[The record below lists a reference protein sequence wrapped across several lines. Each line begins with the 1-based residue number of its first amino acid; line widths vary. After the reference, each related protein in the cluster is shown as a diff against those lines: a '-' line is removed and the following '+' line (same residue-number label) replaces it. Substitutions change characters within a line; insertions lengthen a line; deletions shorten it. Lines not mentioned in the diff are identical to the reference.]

1 MIAETSN
8 DVVRQLPEL
17 LPLATPSPQAFQKRE
32 FRETQLKM
40 LKEFLLTKK
49 IEGCTMATIRAYHD
63 VIIKFIDWAPKDVR
77 ELTARDIRMYL
88 IEYQESHT
96 ISKRTLDGIRLTLS
110 SFYRFLEDEELIP
123 SNPVRKI
130 HKIKSETK
138 IKQPFTDEE
147 LEQIRRSA
155 LRIRD
160 LAIIDL
166 LYSSGIRISECVGL
180 DIRDIDFV
188 EREMIV
194 FGKGEQERIC
204 YFNAKTKI
212 ELLEYLKT
220 RTDENTAL
228 FVTEKYPFR
237 RLGRGGIRSMLKEI
251 EQRTGIKDIHPHRF
265 RRTLATNLLDKGMT
279 IEQVQQILG
288 HKKIETTLIYARVNQ
303 EATKSNHRRYTY

>member
-1 MIAETSN
+1 MTAETST
-8 DVVRQLPEL
+8 DVVRQLPEI

-32 FRETQLKM
+32 FRETQMKM

-49 IEGCTMATIRAYHD
+49 IEGCTMTTIRSYHD
-63 VIIKFIDWAPKDVR
+63 TILKFIDWAPKDVR
-77 ELTARDIRMYL
+77 ELTAKEIRSYL
-88 IEYQESHT
+88 IEYQETHT

-130 HKIKSETK
+130 HKIKAETK
-138 IKQPFTDEE
+138 IKYPFTDEE
-147 LEQIRRSA
+147 LEQIRRAA
-155 LRIRD
+155 LRLRD

-204 YFNAKTKI
+204 YFNARTKI

-228 FVTEKYPFR
+228 FVTEKYPFK
-237 RLGRGGIRSMLKEI
+237 RLGRGGIRSMLKDI
-251 EQRTGIKDIHPHRF
+251 EHRTGIQNIHPHRF

>member
-1 MIAETSN
+1 MNAEIST
-8 DVVRQLPEL
+8 DVVEKIPEL
-17 LPLATPSPQAFQKRE
+17 LPHTTPSPQAFQKRE

-49 IEGCTMATIRAYHD
+49 IEGCTMATIRSYHD
-63 VIIKFIDWAPKDVR
+63 TILKFIDWVPKDVR
-77 ELTARDIRMYL
+77 ELSAKEIRSYL
-88 IEYQESHT
+88 INYQETHE

-110 SFYRFLEDEELIP
+110 SFYQFLEDEELVP
-123 SNPVRKI
+123 CNPVRKI
-130 HKIKSETK
+130 HKIRSETK
-138 IKQPFTDEE
+138 IKMPFTDEE
-147 LEQIRRSA
+147 LEQIRRA
-155 LRIRD
+155 AMRIRD

-194 FGKGEQERIC
+194 FGKGEQERVC
-204 YFNAKTKI
+204 YFNARTKI
-212 ELLEYLKT
+212 ELIEYLKT
-220 RTDENTAL
+220 RTDDNTAL
-228 FVTEKYPFR
+228 FVTEKYPHK
-237 RLGRGGIRSMLKEI
+237 RLGNGGIREMLKEI
-251 EQRTGIKDIHPHRF
+251 ELRTGIPNIHPHRF

-303 EATKSNHRRYTY
+303 AATKANHRRYTY